1 MTIEERIKGR
11 NVGIIGMARSG
22 VAAALLANRFG
33 AKVFVSDSARSELLA
48 GPIEKLNEAKIP
60 FETGGHS
67 DRLLG
72 SDYVIISPG
81 IPLTVNIVGRLREKG
96 IPLFSELELASWV
109 CRGDIVAITGSNGKT
124 TTTTL
129 IGEVFKAAG
138 FPTFVCGNIGS
149 PFADVADRVPED
161 GVAVVEV
168 STFQL
173 ETIADFRPHVAFVLN
188 LSPDHLDRHGGY
200 EGYKRMKF
208 RITENQTADDYLI
221 LNHDDAETMAY
232 PVESKAKLLHF
243 SIREKDGAATF
254 VENGALY
261 SKTAG
266 GEKKIVDVNEITVK
280 GQHNLQ
286 NAAAAVAV
294 AMLYDI
300 GPAVVARVFRDFRG
314 VEHRLEPAGR
324 VAGIAFINDSKA
336 TNVDSVLVAI
346 KAVEGPIH
354 LIMGGRDKGAPY
366 EPIIEVGRGKIK
378 GIVAIGE
385 AKERIFNALGTVFP
399 TQFAGSLEEAVTK
412 CFELAYPGETVL
424 LSPGCASFD
433 MFENFEHRG
442 KAFKAAVA
450 ALRKGKRNNE
460 TLTNH

>member
-22 VAAALLANRFG
+22 VAAALLAKRFG

-48 GPIEKLNEAKIP
+48 GPIETLNDAKIP

-72 SDYVIISPG
+72 CDYVIISPG
-81 IPLTVNIVGRLREKG
+81 VPLTVDIVGRLREKG

-109 CRGDIVAITGSNGKT
+109 CRGDIIAITGSNGKT

-138 FPTFVCGNIGS
+138 IPTFVCGNIGN
-149 PFADVADRVPED
+149 PFADIADRVPEN

-188 LSPDHLDRHGGY
+188 LSPDHLERHGGY
-200 EGYKRMKF
+200 EGYKRIKF

-232 PVESKAKLLHF
+232 PVETHAVKRHF
-243 SIREKDGAATF
+243 SVRPRDGAETF
-254 VENGALY
+254 VEDGALF
-261 SKTAG
+261 G
-266 GEKKIVDVNEITVK
+266 KIDGKELKITDVSDITIK

-294 AMLYDI
+294 AMLYGLDRSAI
-300 GPAVVARVFRDFRG
+300 AKVFKDFRG

-324 VAGIAFINDSKA
+324 VAGISFVNDSKA

-385 AKERIFNALGTVFP
+385 ARERIFNALGTAFP
-399 TQFAGSLEEAVTK
+399 TQFADSLEEAVTK
-412 CFELAYPGETVL
+412 CFELAYPGDTVL

-442 KAFKAAVA
+442 KVFKAAVA
-450 ALRKGKRNNE
+450 ALKKGKKNNE